1 MPSLRSTGQTKDSQH
16 VFPRIERR
24 GGVAVAVVLVISIF
38 LLPGAI
44 GLKGWD
50 TQGGD
55 QYVLVVDNRAVVREH
70 NRL

>member
-1 MPSLRSTGQTKDSQH
+1 MFSQGSSTG
-16 VFPRIERR
+16 